1 MWEISGSLRAKAG
14 YGGLR
19 GQIFSPDCGRFLSGV
34 MSLFAAEF
42 TSLFTISLTFI
53 RTRICASYGGN
64 AHEGSVWF
72 V

>member
-1 MWEISGSLRAKAG
+1 MEDSEVRFFL
-14 YGGLR
+14 
-19 GQIFSPDCGRFLSGV
+19 QIVAVSSQELCLCLP
-34 MSLFAAEF
+34 EF

-53 RTRICASYGGN
+53 RTRICVSYGGN